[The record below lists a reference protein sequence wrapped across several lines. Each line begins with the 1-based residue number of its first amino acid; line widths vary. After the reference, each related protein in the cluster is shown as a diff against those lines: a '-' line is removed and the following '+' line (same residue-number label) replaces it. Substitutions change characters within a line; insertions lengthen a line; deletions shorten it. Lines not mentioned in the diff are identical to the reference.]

1 MPIVPP
7 RSNDALTWVC
17 PKCGR
22 VTTISGGSTP
32 LIPVPECCGVEGEIE
47 ETLGPSTQDSVREML
62 DSKYP
67 STRRAERMEVASRVL
82 AGMLSGAQTLDAE
95 DSPNPAL
102 DSWLFQDAVCWADKL
117 IAEVDK

>member
-1 MPIVPP
+1 MP
-7 RSNDALTWVC
+7 NDALTWVC

-32 LIPVPECCGVEGEIE
+32 LIPVPQCCGVEGEIE
-47 ETLGPSTQDSVREML
+47 ETLGPFTQDSVREML

-67 STRRAERMEVASRVL
+67 LPRRAERLEVASRVL
-82 AGMLSGAQTLDAE
+82 AGMSVHEPSLDRVRASCANKKVQGE
-95 DSPNPAL
+95 LLASAAL
-102 DSWLFQDAVCWADKL
+102 LAADAL